1 MPIHV
6 RASSEL
12 GLAVLVFEG
21 VVTVEEWDR
30 HVAPLVET
38 PEYSLMPLT
47 LVDMTAALRGD
58 GPSDIVRRHSR
69 RAAANIDAK
78 IGSGSKMALV
88 ATRDEFFGLSRMYA
102 TLRED
107 SPVEVKVMRSLREA
121 EQWLGLPDDYEA
133 KLTDVV

>member
-58 GPSDIVRRHSR
+58 GPSDIVRLDTPAEPLPTSMRRSEVVPRWHS
-69 RAAANIDAK
+69 
-78 IGSGSKMALV
+78 
-88 ATRDEFFGLSRMYA
+88 
-102 TLRED
+102 
-107 SPVEVKVMRSLREA
+107 SL
-121 EQWLGLPDDYEA
+121 LGTSSSA
-133 KLTDVV
+133 

>member
-1 MPIHV
+1 
-6 RASSEL
+6 
-12 GLAVLVFEG
+12 
-21 VVTVEEWDR
+21 
-30 HVAPLVET
+30 
-38 PEYSLMPLT
+38 
-47 LVDMTAALRGD
+47 
-58 GPSDIVRRHSR
+58 
-69 RAAANIDAK
+69 
-78 IGSGSKMALV
+78 MALV